1 MAEKKVGSLMSREK
15 KIPSVNDQV
24 DINRNIRQSNSK
36 NSPIY
41 KKDEYTASDRKTL
54 KVDPPVYD
62 LVKSINQIEGG
73 KIYKKVE
80 EIVQFYIENKMTDR
94 DRRIVRNIS
103 KRD

>member
-15 KIPSVNDQV
+15 KIPSVEDQV
-24 DINRNIRQSNSK
+24 DINRNIRQSSFN

>member
-1 MAEKKVGSLMSREK
+1 MAEKRVGSLMNREK
-15 KIPSVNDQV
+15 KIPSVDDQV
-24 DINRNIRQSNSK
+24 EIDRNLRQNNVISK
-36 NSPIY
+36 PLY
-41 KKDEYTASDRKTL
+41 QKDEYTASDRKTL